1 MDSEKTDSGAVLETE
16 YNWLWALISSG
27 CIYNTPTTPKAQK
40 SGRKDGES
48 RRARISA
55 VRWCLLYVR
64 RKETTPMSYT
74 SQKQDSPCHPGEVVE
89 AS

>member
-1 MDSEKTDSGAVLETE
+1 MRSKTLLCKTLAGCLGPTSKDSEKTDGRTVMETE
-16 YNWLWALISSG
+16 NNWLWAFISSG

-64 RKETTPMSYT
+64 RKL
-74 SQKQDSPCHPGEVVE
+74 H
-89 AS
+89 